1 MFRHTYVL
9 LFFCIADLAGALLW
23 GSAVFVQ
30 EFQPAPSW
38 EQIIDGIQRVGFP
51 IVAYLLLFLGLGAMI
66 MGAVR
71 FFTQKLDQDRA
82 DLTRTLER
90 LGDQFAQSQSQLGQ
104 AVMTQQ
110 GDLAEVLREL
120 TRANEQ
126 VAEGMRM
133 TMLFMARTQSD
144 VMVTSDK
151 ISKTQERVEKTA
163 RVTDRIA
170 RRVVPE
176 DDA

>member
-1 MFRHTYVL
+1 MFRHTYAL
-9 LFFCIADLAGALLW
+9 LFFCIADLIRVLSLGVV
-23 GSAVFVQ
+23 VFV
-30 EFQPAPSW
+30 EGFQPSPSW
-38 EQIIDGIQRVGFP
+38 EQIIDGVQKVGFP

-71 FFTQKLDQDRA
+71 FFTQKLDQDRT

-90 LGDQFAQSQSQLGQ
+90 LSDQIVTSQNNLGQ

-110 GDLAEVLREL
+110 SGLTDVLREL

-144 VMVTSDK
+144 VMVASDK
-151 ISKTQERVEKTA
+151 IDKQHDRIERTA

-170 RRVVPE
+170 KRVVPE
-176 DDA
+176 EDA